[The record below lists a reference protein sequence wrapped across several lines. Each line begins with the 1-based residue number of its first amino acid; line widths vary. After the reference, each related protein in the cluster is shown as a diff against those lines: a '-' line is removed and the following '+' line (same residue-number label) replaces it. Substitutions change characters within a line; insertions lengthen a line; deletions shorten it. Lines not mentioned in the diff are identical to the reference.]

1 MGEEKG
7 HLNSKNS
14 LLFEPAQVTVEVK
27 NLPANAGDVR
37 DMGLIPGSGGNGY
50 PLHYSCLEKPKDTGD
65 WKATVH
71 RVTQSWI

>member
-1 MGEEKG
+1 MFVFI
-7 HLNSKNS
+7 
-14 LLFEPAQVTVEVK
+14 LLYTFYRASQVVLVAK